1 MSARPL
7 AARFGAMGA
16 SAQERLIRTLGVD
29 RVAAAMDV
37 AERPGVTESR
47 VLSSPDLLN
56 VILDKLLGE
65 PRLGGEI
72 KCSAAAVAR
81 AWALVLRRRSKGM
94 LRCYRAAIYSSN
106 LSDMVSDHVYSLP
119 AGGAVVPDY
128 NNSCLSAFSP
138 RGEQLFSASC
148 HTSTAVAVAFLS
160 NDLLW
165 VAHLDSCQLQKHLIR
180 PENRAESIEL
190 IARDCQDYP
199 LDIAVAGE
207 KLLLLRDDGIY
218 TAVEVLD
225 LETGD
230 GRGLMLGGSLQM
242 RSAESMAV
250 QGDVVAIADM
260 HNQRVVCL
268 NNHDGS
274 LVHEFGK
281 GGNLPAAFDAE
292 FEDDFDGDPIWVID
306 GLKRTWLDTRAGDGP
321 GEFDTPRGVAFGTDR
336 LYVSDR
342 TRIQVLRF
350 PEGEVVQAITYSVT
364 PDLIGLAVL
373 CTDGDRLWCLVQTK
387 QSPSHPF
394 KSNLDMYQ
402 LV

>member
-260 HNQRVVCL
+260 HNQVL
-268 NNHDGS
+268 SS
-274 LVHEFGK
+274 L
-281 GGNLPAAFDAE
+281 
-292 FEDDFDGDPIWVID
+292 
-306 GLKRTWLDTRAGDGP
+306 
-321 GEFDTPRGVAFGTDR
+321 
-336 LYVSDR
+336 
-342 TRIQVLRF
+342 
-350 PEGEVVQAITYSVT
+350 
-364 PDLIGLAVL
+364 
-373 CTDGDRLWCLVQTK
+373 
-387 QSPSHPF
+387 
-394 KSNLDMYQ
+394 
-402 LV
+402 

>member
-1 MSARPL
+1 MPSRALAAVASKALRIIDRIDRIERRRRRQGRSARGAPPRREVAATARDCPQRLGRAESATRRRRGPAAESRALPAGTPAAAALVRRLVTRRRTPGCSRETRRANRMSARPL

-56 VILDKLLGE
+56 
-65 PRLGGEI
+65 
-72 KCSAAAVAR
+72 
-81 AWALVLRRRSKGM
+81 
-94 LRCYRAAIYSSN
+94 
-106 LSDMVSDHVYSLP
+106 MVSDHVYSLP

-260 HNQRVVCL
+260 HNQVL
-268 NNHDGS
+268 SS
-274 LVHEFGK
+274 L
-281 GGNLPAAFDAE
+281 
-292 FEDDFDGDPIWVID
+292 
-306 GLKRTWLDTRAGDGP
+306 
-321 GEFDTPRGVAFGTDR
+321 
-336 LYVSDR
+336 
-342 TRIQVLRF
+342 
-350 PEGEVVQAITYSVT
+350 
-364 PDLIGLAVL
+364 
-373 CTDGDRLWCLVQTK
+373 
-387 QSPSHPF
+387 
-394 KSNLDMYQ
+394 
-402 LV
+402 